1 MLLALFYLYSKSPKK
16 LRELSDIV
24 SDIGEVFE
32 FPKGGDTPI
41 CSQGSR
47 WISHK
52 HLALQRIIDRYRAY
66 ISHLTSISADTSVKG
81 ADKARLKGYLT
92 KWQQGK
98 MLIGSAM
105 YIDALNA
112 PSLLSKSLQGDNIN
126 IVQCLRN
133 ILHAKKSLKNLVNVD
148 PLDWPTVKLVC
159 NRLSDDKEY
168 QGTTLQRYSDSALR
182 YCKDQALADVS
193 RLESKMR
200 ERLEWS
206 DVKLLRAIL
215 IFLDTQTWR
224 CVVANA
230 TDSSCSDK
238 SLTEVLMAVELIATM
253 FREPLEAAGINLLV
267 LQDQIAEVVEYARSY
282 LSIESEEYHK
292 VWYKLYVCPD
302 ASRWRDILVL
312 CELCFSLPFSNVRVE
327 RIFSSLKLVKTERR
341 TRLHHTLSDLLE
353 IHVEGP
359 PLSDFSPKQAV
370 EASLYEQ

>member
-1 MLLALFYLYSKSPKK
+1 MLQSKPILVGGGTDGASANIADQNGMKGKLQRELPVLFWGWCYAHRMELACKDSFTSELFKSITDMLLGLFYLYSKSPKK

-24 SDIGEVFE
+24 SDLGEVFE
-32 FPKGGDTPI
+32 FPKGGDTPL

-52 HLALQRIIDRYRAY
+52 RLALHRVFDLYGAY

-81 ADKARLKGYLT
+81 ADKARLKGYRT

-105 YIDALNA
+105 YIDAVNA
-112 PSLLSKSLQGDNIN
+112 PSLLSKALQGDNID

-133 ILHAKKSLKNLVNVD
+133 ILHAKKSLKNLVDVD
-148 PLDWPTVKLVC
+148 HLDWPTVKLVC

-168 QGTTLQRYSDSALR
+168 QGTTLQHYSDSALR

-215 IFLDTQTWR
+215 IFLDSQTWR
-224 CVVANA
+224 CVVADA
-230 TDSSCSDK
+230 TDSSCRDK

-253 FREPLEAAGINLLV
+253 FREPLEAVGINLLV
-267 LQDQIAEVVEYARSY
+267 L
-282 LSIESEEYHK
+282 
-292 VWYKLYVCPD
+292 
-302 ASRWRDILVL
+302 
-312 CELCFSLPFSNVRVE
+312 
-327 RIFSSLKLVKTERR
+327 
-341 TRLHHTLSDLLE
+341 
-353 IHVEGP
+353 
-359 PLSDFSPKQAV
+359 
-370 EASLYEQ
+370 